1 MHYSGVFAAYS
12 YHGSMKWFTNKQKRL
27 EMISAI
33 KPTSKATLKMQCLF
47 ASKGD
52 IDEATKLYDYF
63 AKDMPELPDYDPV
76 PPTWQQNTAQTINS
90 IMSWMKEN
98 GSTIQQAYSMVQ
110 QLIANRG
117 VLQTVADDAGEAL
130 PEIN

>member
-1 MHYSGVFAAYS
+1 
-12 YHGSMKWFTNKQKRL
+12 
-27 EMISAI
+27 MISAI

-63 AKDMPELPDYDPV
+63 AKDIPELPDYDPV
-76 PPTWQQNTAQTINS
+76 PLTWQQNTAQTINS

-117 VLQTVADDAGEAL
+117 VLQTVADDAADAAEAL